1 MFTITRNIVNNL
13 YSIVV
18 KDEEDQSIQFIEYF
32 KKIEDLLNVA
42 KMIEITDILHS
53 FKFGFEKTK
62 KFENPIDILRN
73 EDKTVRNQGNYR
85 SNEKILDW
93 LKHFW
98 KPSLHFERGICYTFD
113 GIAIKLNS
121 TGKGVIATNAKDT
134 MSKSMYKGNMLTL
147 GLYFN
152 VSFNSILH

>member
-1 MFTITRNIVNNL
+1 MK
-13 YSIVV
+13 Y
-18 KDEEDQSIQFIEYF
+18 IEYF

-42 KMIEITDILHS
+42 KMIEITDIVRE
-53 FKFGFEKTK
+53 FKFGFEKSAL
-62 KFENPIDILRN
+62 EYEYPIRVGTFNGHQIN
-73 EDKTVRNQGNYR
+73 YGNYQGDK
-85 SNEKILDW
+85 EKILDW
-93 LKHFW
+93 FKYFW

-134 MSKSMYKGNMLTL
+134 MSRSMYRGNMLTL

-152 VSFNSILH
+152 VSFNSNTSLNSQFIIELKNHFIITVFKGS